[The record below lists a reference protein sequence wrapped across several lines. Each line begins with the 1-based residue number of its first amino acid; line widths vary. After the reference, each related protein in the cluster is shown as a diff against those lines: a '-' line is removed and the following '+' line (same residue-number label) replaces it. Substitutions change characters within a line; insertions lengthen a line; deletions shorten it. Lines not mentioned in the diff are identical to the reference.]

1 MEGKKILIVDDDQ
14 TVASVMQL
22 YVSNLG
28 YQVVGI
34 ATDGKNAIN
43 MSREL
48 RPDLL
53 LMDIY
58 LGKGLDGIDSAEIIN
73 KHFGIPIVF
82 VSAFADE
89 NTLKRAKAVNPMG
102 YINKPLRETDLKT
115 TIEFALAKSQPGN
128 KSELKPGTSIEDIL
142 VSLYSLTRSE
152 ARFVAKL
159 IEYPE
164 LSVVAAALNISLSTA
179 KTHLK
184 RIYRKTDT
192 NRQSVLVH
200 KIVTGPAGFLIQ
212 RNYNQSA

>member
-1 MEGKKILIVDDDQ
+1 MENIKILIVDDDQ
-14 TVASVMQL
+14 TTASVMQL

-28 YQVVGI
+28 YEVVGI
-34 ATDGKNAIN
+34 AADGKTAVNLC
-43 MSREL
+43 REL
-48 RPDLL
+48 QPDLL

-58 LGKGLDGIDSAEIIN
+58 LGKGLDGIDSAEIIH

-82 VSAFADE
+82 VSAYADE

-102 YINKPLRETDLKT
+102 YVNKPLRETDLKT
-115 TIEFALAKSQPGN
+115 SIEFALSKAKPVTHHQFES
-128 KSELKPGTSIEDIL
+128 GTSVEGVL
-142 VSLYSLTRSE
+142 TSLYSLTPSE

-159 IEYPE
+159 VEYPE
-164 LSVVAAALNISLSTA
+164 LNVVAAALNISLSTA

-200 KIVTGPAGFLIQ
+200 KIVTGPAGFLLQ
-212 RNYNQSA
+212 RNNDQSA